1 MDLAGMSM
9 FVVVFV
15 IFKTK
20 ASADIKFDELSTRI
34 VPVNAGRL
42 SLVKASNDVHINM
55 NNWQTKNGL
64 IDICFG
70 VFGDRYPS
78 NANAVG
84 WIS

>member
-1 MDLAGMSM
+1 MSM

-20 ASADIKFDELSTRI
+20 ASADIKFDELSTCI
-34 VPVNAGRL
+34 VPVNTGRL

-55 NNWQTKNGL
+55 NNWQTKNVL

-70 VFGDRYPS
+70 LFLNLLHIRYV
-78 NANAVG
+78 A
-84 WIS
+84 